1 MARPVFDTFVEGG
14 FVMEFLSD
22 DPTYPVAALGLAA
35 LMFVVLLK
43 VTQQGKYLIFA
54 GVAVAI
60 LLVWLAIERV
70 WVTDAERIEDVVYG
84 LAKAVER
91 SDAAAAAEFLA
102 PECRLEA
109 RTDSEDL
116 SVRVVT
122 GILAGPVTRQ
132 RLDQH
137 LPELRFDYVKVTYL
151 RTHAGAQTRLGTA
164 DFVVH
169 SMGTQKELPHASL
182 ITPPAGMHWSMG
194 LREIDGVWKVTRIT
208 PGRGGE

>member
-1 MARPVFDTFVEGG
+1 
-14 FVMEFLSD
+14 MEFLSD

-35 LMFVVLLK
+35 LVFVVLLK

-54 GVAVAI
+54 GLAVAI
-60 LLVWLAIERV
+60 LLAWLAIERF

-102 PECRLEA
+102 PGCRLEA
-109 RTDSEDL
+109 SSAGEDL
-116 SVRVVT
+116 SVRLVT
-122 GILAGPVTRQ
+122 SMLAGPVTRE
-132 RLDQH
+132 RLDHH
-137 LPELRFDYVKVTYL
+137 LPELRFDYVKVTHL

-169 SMGTQKELPHASL
+169 SMGTQKVPPHANL
-182 ITPPAGMHWSMG
+182 MTLPAGMGWSMG
-194 LREIDGVWKVTRIT
+194 LSEIDGVWKVTRIT
-208 PGRGGE
+208 PGRSGE